1 MSLPIDSYLFRVKPC
16 GIHVSYVFIHKL
28 TKSTLLHCIC
38 GQPFLCFCSKLMIT
52 SLTPTITTLYG
63 LTCAVA
69 PSLDVSPISVTLS
82 VVPSTSLY
90 NTLAIKII
98 TTCNTYYY
106 ALYNTHKHIVH
117 THWFITYTYI
127 QDILLAF
134 ISYECLTYNFGH
146 CLQ

>member
-52 SLTPTITTLYG
+52 SLTPTITTFYG
-63 LTCAVA
+63 LTCAVV
-69 PSLDVSPISVTLS
+69 PSLDVSPVSVTLS

-90 NTLAIKII
+90 NTLYHIAIKIV

-106 ALYNTHKHIVH
+106 APVIITHINTQCIL
-117 THWFITYTYI
+117 ISSQTYTHTGYTTGVHK
-127 QDILLAF
+127 L
-134 ISYECLTYNFGH
+134 
-146 CLQ
+146 